1 MNSIEKIIWLDFM
14 VIFLYAVV
22 STCSKNPEDLCC
34 RNGMG
39 KCAALILGCGTI
51 FGIFLLAFGLI
62 WFQMKR
68 YCQNRKS
75 NQPS

>member
-1 MNSIEKIIWLDFM
+1 M

-39 KCAALILGCGTI
+39 KKCG
-51 FGIFLLAFGLI
+51 F
-62 WFQMKR
+62 K
-68 YCQNRKS
+68 KVKK
-75 NQPS
+75 